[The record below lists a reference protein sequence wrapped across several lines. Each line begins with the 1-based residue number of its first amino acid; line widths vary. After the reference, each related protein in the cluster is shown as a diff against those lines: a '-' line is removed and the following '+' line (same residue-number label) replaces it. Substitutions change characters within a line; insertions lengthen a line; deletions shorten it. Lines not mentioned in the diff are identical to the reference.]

1 MCQGVEGRDMLEEK
15 FSERG
20 KDLDCRVTFT
30 VLLSNPASLPAHNY
44 DIELANHFYL
54 GPHSL
59 LCYDLCMV
67 VTTPILRVSID
78 LNMAV

>member
-1 MCQGVEGRDMLEEK
+1 MCQDVEGRDMWEEK
-15 FSERG
+15 FSERA

-30 VLLSNPASLPAHNY
+30 VLLSNPASPPAHNY

-54 GPHSL
+54 GLHSL

-67 VTTPILRVSID
+67 VTTPILMVSIE
-78 LNMAV
+78 LKMSV